1 MYKTVEREI
10 KKIVRYVE
18 RETENDISDFLYDA
32 EKNYEIDE
40 DGNKAT
46 CSWIINGLWNEADNY
61 VDMVKEV

>member
-18 RETENDISDFLYDA
+18 RETGSDISDFLYDA

-46 CSWIINGLWNEADNY
+46 CSCIINGLWNEADNY